1 MEVFVQQLING
12 ITLGSIY
19 GLIAIGYTMV
29 FGIIGM
35 VNFAH
40 GDVFMVSAFIA
51 LVAFLILTSWLGMGS
66 VALALLIVLVISMVL
81 TSVLNWVIERVAY
94 RPLRGSFRLAPL
106 ISAIGM
112 SIFLSNFIQ
121 VTQGPRNKSIPPMFD
136 QVIVLM
142 QGNGYDVALS
152 YKQLVIWGVTAVL
165 LAGFWYLVSKTS
177 LGRAQRAC
185 EQDQKMAALVG
196 VNVDRTISI
205 TFVIAAALAAVAG
218 TLYLMYYGVVSFTD
232 GFVPGIKAFT
242 AAVLGG
248 IGSLPGAVIGGLLI
262 GLIETLWSA
271 YFSIDYK
278 DVAVFS
284 ILAIT
289 MIFLPQG
296 ILGRPDVEKVGDD
309 GRGALPGP
317 ARRLAPSAEGCGPC
331 RVARIRPVPAAHR
344 IPDRPGHA

>member
-1 MEVFVQQLING
+1 MGFGKRGGRMEYFVQQLING

-51 LVAFLILTSWLGMGS
+51 LIAFLVLTTWLGIS
-66 VALALLIVLVISMVL
+66 SIALALFIVLIVAMVFTSLV
-81 TSVLNWVIERVAY
+81 NWVIERVAY

-112 SIFLSNFIQ
+112 SIFLSNFVQ
-121 VTQGPRNKSIPPMFD
+121 VTQGPRNKSVPPMIQGEF
-136 QVIVLM
+136 VLFN
-142 QGNGYDVALS
+142 QNNFAVTLS
-152 YKQLVIWGVTAVL
+152 YKQLIIWGITAVL
-165 LAGFWYLVSKTS
+165 LLAFWYLVAKTR

-196 VNVDRTISI
+196 VDVDRTISM

-218 TLYLMYYGVVSFTD
+218 TMYLMYYGVVTFSD
-232 GFVPGIKAFT
+232 GFVPGVKAFT

-248 IGSLPGAVIGGLLI
+248 IGSLPGAVVGGLLI
-262 GLIETLWSA
+262 GLIETFWSA

-278 DVAVFS
+278 DVAAFS
-284 ILAIT
+284 VLVIT
-289 MIFLPQG
+289 LIFLPQG
-296 ILGRPDVEKVGDD
+296 LFGRPDVEKV
-309 GRGALPGP
+309 
-317 ARRLAPSAEGCGPC
+317 
-331 RVARIRPVPAAHR
+331 
-344 IPDRPGHA
+344 

>member
-1 MEVFVQQLING
+1 MEVFIQQLING

-51 LVAFLILTSWLGMGS
+51 LVTFLLLTTWLGFTSLIG
-66 VALALLIVLVISMVL
+66 ALLVVLIVAMVL
-81 TSVLNWVIERVAY
+81 TSLVNWAIERVAY

-112 SIFLSNFIQ
+112 SIFLSNFVQ
-121 VTQGPRNKSIPPMFD
+121 VAQGPRNKSIPPIFNE
-136 QVIVLM
+136 VIVLM
-142 QGNGYDVALS
+142 EGDGYDVAVS
-152 YKQLVIWGVTAVL
+152 YKQIVVWVTTALLL
-165 LAGFWYLVSKTS
+165 LAFWYLVSKTA

-185 EQDQKMAALVG
+185 EQDQKMAALLG
-196 VNVDRTISI
+196 INVDRTVSI

-218 TLYLMYYGVVSFTD
+218 TMYLMYYGVVNFAD
-232 GFVPGIKAFT
+232 GFVPGVKAFT

-248 IGSLPGAVIGGLLI
+248 IGSLPGAVLGGLLI
-262 GLIETLWSA
+262 GLIETMWSA
-271 YFSIDYK
+271 YFSTDYK
-278 DVAVFS
+278 DVAAFS

-296 ILGRPDVEKVGDD
+296 ILGRADVEKV
-309 GRGALPGP
+309 
-317 ARRLAPSAEGCGPC
+317 
-331 RVARIRPVPAAHR
+331 
-344 IPDRPGHA
+344 

>member
-1 MEVFVQQLING
+1 MDYFYFVQQVING

-51 LVAFLILTSWLGMGS
+51 VIAFLILTTWLGVTS
-66 VALALLIVLVISMVL
+66 VALSLLIMLIAAMVFTSLV
-81 TSVLNWVIERVAY
+81 NWVIERVAY

-112 SIFLSNFIQ
+112 SIFLSNFVQ
-121 VTQGPRNKSIPPMFD
+121 VSQGPLNKSIPPL
-136 QVIVLM
+136 V
-142 QGNGYDVALS
+142 QGEFVVFSNAAYPVTLS
-152 YKQLVIWGVTAVL
+152 YKQLVIWGITAVL
-165 LAGFWYLVSKTS
+165 LLAFWYLVAKTP

-185 EQDQKMAALVG
+185 EQDRKMAALLG
-196 VNVDRTISI
+196 IDVDRTIAM

-218 TLYLMYYGVVSFTD
+218 TMYVMYYGVVSFAD
-232 GFVPGIKAFT
+232 GFVPGVKAFT

-248 IGSLPGAVIGGLLI
+248 IGSLPGAVVGGLLI

-278 DVAVFS
+278 DVAAFS
-284 ILAIT
+284 VLVIT
-289 MIFLPQG
+289 LIFLPQG
-296 ILGRPDVEKVGDD
+296 LFGRPDVEKV
-309 GRGALPGP
+309 
-317 ARRLAPSAEGCGPC
+317 
-331 RVARIRPVPAAHR
+331 
-344 IPDRPGHA
+344 